1 MSWLSE
7 PREEVPVD
15 ANLPRPVADYF
26 SATNAH
32 DVAAMSAP
40 FAEDAV
46 VKDEGREHRGL
57 EAIREWMRE
66 TIRKYDVRVEPMD
79 VREADGSAVVTGRV
93 SGTFPG
99 SPITLRYRFA
109 FDGHGIS
116 RLEIG

>member
-1 MSWLSE
+1 M
-7 PREEVPVD
+7 D
-15 ANLPRPVADYF
+15 AKLPRPLADYF

-40 FAEDAV
+40 FAEHAV

-57 EAIREWMRE
+57 PEIREWMRE
-66 TIRKYDVRVEPMD
+66 TIRKYDVRVEPME
-79 VREADGSAVVTGRV
+79 VREADSSTVVTGRV
-93 SGTFPG
+93 SGNFPG

-109 FDGHGIS
+109 FEGHGIS